1 MKYETYIYIYI
12 HICPLSKMQIWVCC
26 HFAATWFNV
35 CLCVSSCNWLK
46 LETTAQL
53 THAGKVFGTFWGNS
67 YMHLFCQTILLS
79 YRASKKILQ
88 WLNKHWNT
96 TCSEYVHAGCV
107 THVKN
112 TTGLSKASNH
122 TIKSHTNPVKLG
134 VLRVL
139 WQFKNYDPKPLGA
152 QTRGK
157 YSKEKQ
163 KDKTLGHMWLS
174 SLADCVL
181 FVVFVGVCWW
191 PTASGSERIPA
202 IYQSYLMKL
211 SPCMWI
217 YEIKWHS
224 GAGSTNY

>member
-1 MKYETYIYIYI
+1 M
-12 HICPLSKMQIWVCC
+12 CVC
-26 HFAATWFNV
+26 V
-35 CLCVSSCNWLK
+35 CVSSCNWLK

-53 THAGKVFGTFWGNS
+53 HSCWQSIWYVLRKQLYASFLSGNFAF
-67 YMHLFCQTILLS
+67 LPN
-79 YRASKKILQ
+79 KKENLLQ

-139 WQFKNYDPKPLGA
+139 WQFKHYSTIQNHWEPKRA
-152 QTRGK
+152 ENTVK
-157 YSKEKQ
+157 KSKKTKLWATCDYLPSLIVFCLWFLWGLLVAHRFRIR
-163 KDKTLGHMWLS
+163 KDS
-174 SLADCVL
+174 CNIPVL
-181 FVVFVGVCWW
+181 FNETESLHV
-191 PTASGSERIPA
+191 
-202 IYQSYLMKL
+202 
-211 SPCMWI
+211 I

>member
-1 MKYETYIYIYI
+1 
-12 HICPLSKMQIWVCC
+12 MQIWVCC

-67 YMHLFCQTILLS
+67 YMHLFCQAILLS
-79 YRASKKILQ
+79 YRASKKLLQ

-96 TCSEYVHAGCV
+96 TCSDYVHAGCV

-139 WQFKNYDPKPLGA
+139 WQFKNYSTIQNHWEPKRAENTVKKIKKTKLWATCDYLPSLFAFCSLFLWGFAGGPPGPDPKGFLQYTSPIYWSWVPACDMWNQIA
-152 QTRGK
+152 QWSWV
-157 YSKEKQ
+157 Y
-163 KDKTLGHMWLS
+163 
-174 SLADCVL
+174 
-181 FVVFVGVCWW
+181 
-191 PTASGSERIPA
+191 
-202 IYQSYLMKL
+202 
-211 SPCMWI
+211 
-217 YEIKWHS
+217 
-224 GAGSTNY
+224 

>member
-1 MKYETYIYIYI
+1 MGLL
-12 HICPLSKMQIWVCC
+12 PLCC
-26 HFAATWFNV
+26 HVFNV

-53 THAGKVFGTFWGNS
+53 THAGKVFGTFEETVICIFFVRQ
-67 YMHLFCQTILLS
+67 FCFPTEQEKRPPFSDLT
-79 YRASKKILQ
+79 
-88 WLNKHWNT
+88 NT
-96 TCSEYVHAGCV
+96 GTQHAANMSCGCV

-139 WQFKNYDPKPLGA
+139 WQSKLLHDPKPLGA

-191 PTASGSERIPA
+191 PAASGSERDSCNIPVLFNEA
-202 IYQSYLMKL
+202 ESLHVIYAWK
-211 SPCMWI
+211 
-217 YEIKWHS
+217 
-224 GAGSTNY
+224 

>member
-1 MKYETYIYIYI
+1 MCVCVCVFLQLAETRDHGPTHSCWQSIWYVLRKQLYASF
-12 HICPLSKMQIWVCC
+12 LSGN
-26 HFAATWFNV
+26 FAFPTEQV
-35 CLCVSSCNWLK
+35 KK
-46 LETTAQL
+46 L
-53 THAGKVFGTFWGNS
+53 
-67 YMHLFCQTILLS
+67 
-79 YRASKKILQ
+79 LQ

-139 WQFKNYDPKPLGA
+139 WQFKNYSTIQNHWEPK
-152 QTRGK
+152 TRGK

-163 KDKTLGHMWLS
+163 KDKTLGHTWLS

-191 PTASGSERIPA
+191 PTAFRIRKDSCNIPVLFNETE
-202 IYQSYLMKL
+202 SLHV
-211 SPCMWI
+211 I

>member
-1 MKYETYIYIYI
+1 MIASAYIYIYMKYETHTHTHIYIYTYVLSFKQNADMGLL
-12 HICPLSKMQIWVCC
+12 PLCC
-26 HFAATWFNV
+26 HV
-35 CLCVSSCNWLK
+35 VQCVSVCVSSCNWLK

-67 YMHLFCQTILLS
+67 YMHLFCQAILLS
-79 YRASKKILQ
+79 YRASKKLLQ

-139 WQFKNYDPKPLGA
+139 WQFKNYSTIQNHWEPKRAENTVKKSKKTKLWATCDYLPSLIVFCLWFLWGFAGGPPLPDPKGFL
-152 QTRGK
+152 QYT
-157 YSKEKQ
+157 
-163 KDKTLGHMWLS
+163 
-174 SLADCVL
+174 
-181 FVVFVGVCWW
+181 
-191 PTASGSERIPA
+191 
-202 IYQSYLMKL
+202 
-211 SPCMWI
+211 SPI
-217 YEIKWHS
+217 
-224 GAGSTNY
+224 